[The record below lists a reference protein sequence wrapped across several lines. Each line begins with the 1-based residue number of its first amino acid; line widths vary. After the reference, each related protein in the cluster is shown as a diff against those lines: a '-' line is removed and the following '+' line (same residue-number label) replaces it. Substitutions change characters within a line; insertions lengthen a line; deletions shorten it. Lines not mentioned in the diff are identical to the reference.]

1 MTDSLSTCPD
11 CGATLPPD
19 SPQALCPACLMRQ
32 ALASRTIVDGDHPAP
47 ASPPLT
53 PEELGE
59 KFPGYE
65 ILQCLGRG
73 GMGVVYKARQKS
85 LNRIVAIKIL
95 APERGGETRFAER
108 FAREAELL
116 ARLNHPHIVTIHDFG
131 ETGGLFY
138 LVMEFVDGVNLRDL
152 LRDGKLEPG
161 QALAIVP
168 PICDALQYAH
178 DKGIVHRDIKPE
190 NLLLD
195 RDGRIKIADFG
206 IASLMG
212 AAGEIAGTPPYMAP
226 EQNGRSAD
234 HRADIYAL
242 GVVLYEM
249 LTGERPEKELIA
261 PSRKVQIDV
270 RLDEVVLRAL
280 EQDPERRY
288 QTAGEFKT
296 LVETMKPAPAVN
308 PPAPAR
314 PPGMFR
320 RWWRILLLMIPGGM
334 ILGLSAGAVV
344 SYLTP
349 KKYEASTVIELKPA
363 PGSSLGVESEFFRSF
378 QAELKSDANLRRV
391 SQQLDLPKRWALK
404 EHEVLGTLPHIV
416 GVQNIRGTLI
426 EIRVKH
432 TDPQD
437 AVDVANVIGAT
448 PAAGIPFQT
457 VLHMPARHP
466 GAPVSPNVPLVL
478 AIGAGGGLLLSP
490 VFALVCMLVLH
501 RLFPWRPDGASRGKS
516 APNGTPAGRW
526 ALGLFIGAVVGFPL
540 LWGFMGAKEVILISG
555 SLLIASLA
563 LAMMNL
569 RKRAAKAAAVV
580 SLVAL
585 CGLALI
591 VVSNRVFSHSSGSK
605 IPQHEIPEGYE
616 GFVVMVY
623 GFPGVMSQT
632 FAENGSY
639 QYIRYPDDGIVI
651 TSSEPRFGVAAN
663 RTLAEYNNSD
673 QETFPKPSGWLR
685 SEHWGSR
692 VTRDGIRFNYMVMA
706 VGSEAYWRSRN
717 EDDIEPKLAEAEAKI
732 RAHITDPRNK
742 SAFTFNNLTPRP
754 PRGPSEG
761 GGKTTSYTS
770 VKDAKLLAALSARY
784 GAEESRFELGK
795 PFGVDLLFLNRSPSD
810 MVLNPQ
816 ELPPTAWLTVTDS
829 AGNMVKLTGTNEAAS
844 VLKEPRVL
852 KSRDGTG
859 GYAMSLLLLPKDN
872 TAITPKA
879 KADAMAWVEP
889 GIYTL
894 QFHLRLPVTGYPS
907 EGSSEYHYHST
918 PLPIEIA
925 GPPTKKTA
933 SKAPVSFGPMIERH
947 IPRLAAEKACLLDL
961 DTGEFHTPPADL
973 VEQLKLNTTEKT
985 DLKKS
990 SLKWLRESGVD
1001 IAASPDLDTI
1011 YVIGSLTKG
1020 YHPPFDFNDMTPDLV
1035 ADTFSKPSSIPK
1047 HKPDIYSAIL
1057 PADLGPM
1064 VFITSEGTKGVVEI
1078 PSGTNDPAG
1087 VKIRYKLLRGSNP
1100 GSEAMAAA
1108 KAVLDLPPLE
1118 PVKELKIPQQDF
1130 PEGSGRMG
1138 YRLTVAPGKGAY
1150 VLATLRE
1157 FEGTELIREKT
1168 PAKRQVARLL
1178 RTQSAAHSEDVFLNS
1193 YRDDVQTRTAASS
1206 RFAVSGFGQQVVI
1219 TGLDFSGG
1227 GGGSV
1232 GGEKPVAVTR
1242 RFKFTDPGGDKA
1254 RMRIVEFALRVLNE
1268 DDTAALAKRH
1278 GFSLPDEN
1286 VDNWAITL
1294 AEPPAEP
1301 AAPATSAVD
1310 GPWGDHLKEGEIR
1323 RAQNGLA
1330 DALVSYRLS
1339 LEVAQNEMKQRPQ
1352 DAAWHAYSQRRI
1364 KKSYTRIGDVLCAQ
1378 GDLTGALENY
1388 RAGLAGF
1395 EPLVRKEAAD
1405 EELRN
1410 ELAALHVKIGDV
1422 LQAPGDK
1429 AGALAA
1435 YRKAQ
1440 EVEFEDFRTWEE
1452 EFVQSIGG
1460 SYNPTIPFQP
1470 EELRQHA
1477 ANPQSEADFRRLAW
1491 LILRAGAEKD
1501 AGFRYLLDNKELRK
1515 DEKVNL
1521 ALIAYD
1527 YSVNGNQKSLDDLLV
1542 RLAREKTRSDSSVA
1556 ATLAF
1561 VDEWD
1566 QVPKAMDAHFVGAD
1580 GSGGDLKGFCMAWRA
1595 YLFPR
1600 HSLQYE
1606 GKAGDGAPVKPR

>member
-32 ALASRTIVDGDHPAP
+32 ALASRTIVDGDHPAS

-95 APERGGETRFAER
+95 APERGSESRFAER

-152 LRDGKLEPG
+152 LRDGKLEPK

-226 EQNGRSAD
+226 EQTGGDID

-249 LTGERPEKELIA
+249 LTGERPDKEVIA

-270 RLDEVVLRAL
+270 RLDEMVLRAL

-308 PPAPAR
+308 PPAPVR
-314 PPGMFR
+314 PPGTS
-320 RWWRILLLMIPGGM
+320 G
-334 ILGLSAGAVV
+334 
-344 SYLTP
+344 
-349 KKYEASTVIELKPA
+349 E
-363 PGSSLGVESEFFRSF
+363 
-378 QAELKSDANLRRV
+378 
-391 SQQLDLPKRWALK
+391 
-404 EHEVLGTLPHIV
+404 
-416 GVQNIRGTLI
+416 
-426 EIRVKH
+426 
-432 TDPQD
+432 
-437 AVDVANVIGAT
+437 
-448 PAAGIPFQT
+448 
-457 VLHMPARHP
+457 
-466 GAPVSPNVPLVL
+466 
-478 AIGAGGGLLLSP
+478 
-490 VFALVCMLVLH
+490 
-501 RLFPWRPDGASRGKS
+501 KS
-516 APNGTPAGRW
+516 APNGAPAGMW

-540 LWGFMGAKEVILISG
+540 LWGIMGAQEVVVICGMALLLSFVLGLMSWRTRSG
-555 SLLIASLA
+555 RFSAIASGVGL
-563 LAMMNL
+563 LL
-569 RKRAAKAAAVV
+569 
-580 SLVAL
+580 LV
-585 CGLALI
+585 
-591 VVSNRVFSHSSGSK
+591 
-605 IPQHEIPEGYE
+605 
-616 GFVVMVY
+616 
-623 GFPGVMSQT
+623 
-632 FAENGSY
+632 
-639 QYIRYPDDGIVI
+639 
-651 TSSEPRFGVAAN
+651 
-663 RTLAEYNNSD
+663 
-673 QETFPKPSGWLR
+673 
-685 SEHWGSR
+685 
-692 VTRDGIRFNYMVMA
+692 
-706 VGSEAYWRSRN
+706 
-717 EDDIEPKLAEAEAKI
+717 
-732 RAHITDPRNK
+732 
-742 SAFTFNNLTPRP
+742 AFTFNYLTPRP
-754 PRGPSEG
+754 TRGPSEG
-761 GGKTTSYTS
+761 GGKITSYTP

-784 GAEESRFELGK
+784 GTDESRFELGK
-795 PFGVDLLFLNRSPSD
+795 PFDVDLLFLNHSPID

-829 AGNMVKLTGTNEAAS
+829 AGNPVKLTGTNEAAS

-852 KSRDGTG
+852 KSRDGTS
-859 GYAMSLLLLPKDN
+859 GYSMSLLLRPKDD

-933 SKAPVSFGPMIERH
+933 SKAPVSFGPVIERQ

-1001 IAASPDLDTI
+1001 IAASPDSNTL

-1020 YHPPFDFNDMTPDLV
+1020 HHHPFNFDDMPPDFV

-1047 HKPDIYSAIL
+1047 QKSDIYSAIL

-1064 VFITSEGTKGVVEI
+1064 VFITSEGTKGVMEI

-1100 GSEAMAAA
+1100 SSEAMAAA

-1130 PEGSGRMG
+1130 PEGTGRMG

-1157 FEGTELIREKT
+1157 FEGSEVIREKT

-1178 RTQSAAHSEDVFLNS
+1178 RTQSAAHSEDVFLDS
-1193 YRDDVQTRTAASS
+1193 HRDDVQTRTVASS

-1227 GGGSV
+1227 GGSSV

-1301 AAPATSAVD
+1301 AAPDASAVD
-1310 GPWGDHLKEGEIR
+1310 GPWGDHFKEGEIR

-1364 KKSYTRIGDVLCAQ
+1364 KKSYTRIGDVLYAQ
-1378 GDLTGALENY
+1378 GDLAGALENY

-1410 ELAALHVKIGDV
+1410 ELTALYVKIGDV
-1422 LQAPGDK
+1422 LEAQGDNK
-1429 AGALAA
+1429 GALAA
-1435 YRKAQ
+1435 FRKAQ
-1440 EVEFEDFRTWEE
+1440 EVHFPDFRTWEE
-1452 EFVQSIGG
+1452 SFIKSIGG
-1460 SYNPTIPFQP
+1460 SYNPTIPFNP
-1470 EELRQHA
+1470 EELKQLA
-1477 ANPQSEADFRRLAW
+1477 ANPKSEADFRRLAR
-1491 LILRAGAEKD
+1491 LINRAGAEKD
-1501 AGFRYLLDNKELRK
+1501 GSFQYLLEKPELRK
-1515 DEKVNL
+1515 DEEVNL

-1527 YSVNGNQKSLDDLLV
+1527 YSVNGNPKALDELLA
-1542 RLAREKTRSDSSVA
+1542 RLAREMTGSDSSVA

-1566 QVPKAMDAHFVGAD
+1566 RVPKAMDAHFAGAD
-1580 GSGGDLKGFCMAWRA
+1580 GSGGDLQGFCKAWTA

-1606 GKAGDGAPVKPR
+1606 GKAGEGAPVKPR